1 MKGADETTVPTFND
15 LGGSYDYIA
24 KIGEGLGNYLQ

>member
-1 MKGADETTVPTFND
+1 MKGADETTGPTFID
-15 LGGSYDYIA
+15 LGSYDYIA